1 MKITPVKGT
10 NDYLPREA
18 ALRDFLQQT
27 ILDVYVENGF
37 EHIITPAIEDAE
49 NLSKSDG
56 GENLNLIFN
65 ILKRGDKLDKVIEA
79 GVTHGTEK
87 DLYDLG
93 LRYDLTLPLSR
104 YYANNKNN
112 LLLPMKC
119 IQIDR
124 VYRAERPQKGR
135 LREFIQCDIDII
147 GSGSS
152 DSETELIL
160 TTAKALKA
168 IGLENF
174 KIKINDRRLLHE
186 VLTDVGFKAEDMDSV
201 CISFDKMDKVG
212 VEGVCEELLDKNF
225 DEVTVAGFK
234 DLLSGGEIT
243 LDYLRSRLSDPAPV
257 DDLEDIM
264 KTVDEISEGQIDV
277 FFDISLVRGQGYYTG
292 TVFEIVSSDFSG
304 SVGGGGRYDKL
315 IGKFIGDDVPAVGF
329 SIGFERIFSIL
340 TEGGIEI
347 PDEKDRIAVI
357 YDEADFIKATK
368 EADKLRKSGKI
379 VSLYRRP
386 KKLGRFIDRLEESG
400 FHGFWLVSEK
410 EEPELFENK

>member
-1 MKITPVKGT
+1 
-10 NDYLPREA
+10 
-18 ALRDFLQQT
+18 
-27 ILDVYVENGF
+27 
-37 EHIITPAIEDAE
+37 
-49 NLSKSDG
+49 
-56 GENLNLIFN
+56 
-65 ILKRGDKLDKVIEA
+65 
-79 GVTHGTEK
+79 
-87 DLYDLG
+87 
-93 LRYDLTLPLSR
+93 
-104 YYANNKNN
+104 
-112 LLLPMKC
+112 
-119 IQIDR
+119 
-124 VYRAERPQKGR
+124 
-135 LREFIQCDIDII
+135 
-147 GSGSS
+147 
-152 DSETELIL
+152 
-160 TTAKALKA
+160 
-168 IGLENF
+168 
-174 KIKINDRRLLHE
+174 
-186 VLTDVGFKAEDMDSV
+186 
-201 CISFDKMDKVG
+201 MDKVG

-234 DLLSGGEIT
+234 DLLSAGEIT

-257 DDLEDIM
+257 DALEDIM

-357 YDEADFIKATK
+357 YDESDFIKATK